1 MTPRHIEIVKLSFAK
16 IQSFKEQAAE
26 LYYCRLFELDP
37 SLRLMFKSD
46 MREQKEKLMVAMA
59 LVVTNLDKPENL
71 MPSARD
77 LGRRHRS
84 YGVRPRHYDVFGA
97 ALLWTLEIALGASW
111 DKDLAEAWQAAYNM
125 LAKAMIEGA
134 DTPEPRR
141 KLPSRVAA

>member
-1 MTPRHIEIVKLSFAK
+1 MTPRQIEIVKLSFAK
-16 IQSFKEQAAE
+16 ILPFKEQAAE

-46 MREQKEKLMVAMA
+46 MRDQKEKLMVAMA
-59 LVVTNLDKPENL
+59 LVVTNLDRPENL

-97 ALLWTLEIALGASW
+97 ALLWTLEIGLGSGW
-111 DKDLAEAWQAAYNM
+111 NKELGEAWQSAYNL

-141 KLPSRVAA
+141 ILAKAAA